1 MDGSGVL
8 PHTFNAPR
16 TVPASQFVQGQIW
29 ICQELI
35 SKQGGRKKVE
45 IEQIMKDR
53 MTAQPRLLEST
64 TAPALSE
71 LNTISWNPNSRAY
84 SVIKNNLH
92 AKR

>member
-71 LNTISWNPNSRAY
+71 LNTIS
-84 SVIKNNLH
+84 
-92 AKR
+92 

>member
-35 SKQGGRKKVE
+35 SKQGGRKKSG
-45 IEQIMKDR
+45 DR
-53 MTAQPRLLEST
+53 ADYEGQDDSPAQPRLLEST

-71 LNTISWNPNSRAY
+71 LNTIS
-84 SVIKNNLH
+84 
-92 AKR
+92 